1 MKKSSSRTKNH
12 ALAAADRAAPALP
25 NVNEVLR
32 RCRGER
38 LGLRF
43 ADNLF

>member
-1 MKKSSSRTKNH
+1 MKKSSPRTKSLTPH
-12 ALAAADRAAPALP
+12 AADRAAPALP
-25 NVNEVLR
+25 KVSEVLR
-32 RCRGER
+32 RCRAER

>member
-1 MKKSSSRTKNH
+1 MKKTPRSAKSLT
-12 ALAAADRAAPALP
+12 LAAADRAAPALP
-25 NVNEVLR
+25 KVSEVLR
-32 RCRGER
+32 RCRAER